1 MGKQFNHITNFF
13 IVEVYLLSKQTK
25 PDKNLDCVGLYC
37 PEPVFR
43 TRQELDKLDVGE
55 VLEVTA
61 DDPASEEDIPRLVKR
76 LGQQLIEMR
85 KENDEFVFVIKK
97 IK

>member
-1 MGKQFNHITNFF
+1 MSNKP
-13 IVEVYLLSKQTK
+13 K

-43 TRQELDKLDVGE
+43 TRQELDKLVAGE

-61 DDPASEEDIPRLVKR
+61 DDPASEEDIPRLVRR
-76 LGQQLIEMR
+76 LGHKLVEMH

-97 IK
+97 LK

>member
-1 MGKQFNHITNFF
+1 LDNQI
-13 IVEVYLLSKQTK
+13 K
-25 PDKNLDCVGLYC
+25 PDRNLDCVGLYC

-43 TRQELDKLDVGE
+43 TRQEIDKMAVGE
-55 VLEVTA
+55 VLEIIA

-76 LGQQLIEMR
+76 LGLEFLEMR
-85 KENDEFVFVIKK
+85 KEKDQIHFFLKK

>member
-1 MGKQFNHITNFF
+1 M
-13 IVEVYLLSKQTK
+13 SKETK
-25 PDKNLDCVGLYC
+25 PDQNLDCVGLYC

-43 TRQELDKLDVGE
+43 TRQELDKLDIGE

-76 LGQQLIEMR
+76 LGQQLVEMR

-97 IK
+97 VK

>member
-1 MGKQFNHITNFF
+1 MGNQI
-13 IVEVYLLSKQTK
+13 K
-25 PDKNLDCVGLYC
+25 PDRSLDCVGLYC

-43 TRQELDKLDVGE
+43 TRQEIDKLEVGE
-55 VLEVTA
+55 VLEIIA

-76 LGQQLIEMR
+76 LEQKLLKVY
-85 KENDEFVFVIKK
+85 KEKGEFHFVIKR

>member
-1 MGKQFNHITNFF
+1 MSN
-13 IVEVYLLSKQTK
+13 QTK

-76 LGQQLIEMR
+76 LGYQLVELR

-97 IK
+97 VE

>member
-1 MGKQFNHITNFF
+1 M
-13 IVEVYLLSKQTK
+13 SDQTK

-43 TRQELDKLDVGE
+43 TRQELDQLDVGE
-55 VLEVTA
+55 VLEVAA

-76 LGQQLIEMR
+76 LGHQLVEMR
-85 KENDEFVFVIKK
+85 KENDQFIFVIKK
-97 IK
+97 LK

>member
-1 MGKQFNHITNFF
+1 MGDQI
-13 IVEVYLLSKQTK
+13 K
-25 PDKNLDCVGLYC
+25 PDRNLDCVGLYC

-43 TRQELDKLDVGE
+43 TRQEIDKMAVGDI
-55 VLEVTA
+55 LEVVA

-76 LGQQLIEMR
+76 LEQKLLKMY
-85 KENDEFVFVIKK
+85 KEKDLYYFIIKK

>member
-1 MGKQFNHITNFF
+1 M
-13 IVEVYLLSKQTK
+13 SKQTK

>member
-1 MGKQFNHITNFF
+1 LGNK
-13 IVEVYLLSKQTK
+13 SK
-25 PDKNLDCVGLYC
+25 PSRELDCVGLYC

-55 VLEVTA
+55 ILEVVA
-61 DDPASEEDIPRLVKR
+61 DDPAAEEDIPRLVKR
-76 LGQQLIEMR
+76 LDQQLVEMR
-85 KENDEFVFVIKK
+85 KENDQFHFLIKK